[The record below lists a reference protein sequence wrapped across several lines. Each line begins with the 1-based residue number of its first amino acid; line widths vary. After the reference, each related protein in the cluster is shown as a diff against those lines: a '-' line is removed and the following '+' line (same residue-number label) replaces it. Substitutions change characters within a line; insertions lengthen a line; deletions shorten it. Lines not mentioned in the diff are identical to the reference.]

1 MKQTYFITNLQSLP
15 HVTLSGSVSVPAPNK
30 HFRRTPSDWILYFI
44 TNGSMLLQEEDT
56 IYHLSAGQTLL
67 LCPDKCHFGVQSNSP
82 VSYYYIHFQWNPQKE
97 LLLSEEEVYHQFLS
111 MHSELNASPLQY
123 KPCEQILIP
132 KNATLSG
139 ASYYEILNE
148 IISATNNAVPGS
160 PYHQSMINC
169 NFAMLLLKICRAHIN
184 ALFPPNNIGT
194 FSALPLLSYL
204 KSNYKTKI
212 TSVLLEKQF
221 HHNFDYMNRKFKEVT
236 GETIF
241 AFLEKYRIEQA
252 KILLS
257 SKQFTVTQIAAQ
269 LGFCNGFYFS
279 KVFKKNEGI
288 SPREYQ
294 SNLNNLQ

>member
-111 MHSELNASPLQY
+111 MHSELNASPLQHN
-123 KPCEQILIP
+123 PNEQILIP

-139 ASYYEILNE
+139 ASYYEVLNE

-160 PYHQSMINC
+160 PYHQLSLI
-169 NFAMLLLKICRAHIN
+169 HI
-184 ALFPPNNIGT
+184 
-194 FSALPLLSYL
+194 
-204 KSNYKTKI
+204 
-212 TSVLLEKQF
+212 
-221 HHNFDYMNRKFKEVT
+221 
-236 GETIF
+236 
-241 AFLEKYRIEQA
+241 
-252 KILLS
+252 
-257 SKQFTVTQIAAQ
+257 
-269 LGFCNGFYFS
+269 
-279 KVFKKNEGI
+279 
-288 SPREYQ
+288 
-294 SNLNNLQ
+294 

>member
-139 ASYYEILNE
+139 ASYYEVLNE

-160 PYHQSMINC
+160 PYHQSMINW
-169 NFAMLLLKICRAHIN
+169 N
-184 ALFPPNNIGT
+184 
-194 FSALPLLSYL
+194 
-204 KSNYKTKI
+204 
-212 TSVLLEKQF
+212 
-221 HHNFDYMNRKFKEVT
+221 
-236 GETIF
+236 
-241 AFLEKYRIEQA
+241 
-252 KILLS
+252 
-257 SKQFTVTQIAAQ
+257 
-269 LGFCNGFYFS
+269 
-279 KVFKKNEGI
+279 
-288 SPREYQ
+288 
-294 SNLNNLQ
+294 

>member
-1 MKQTYFITNLQSLP
+1 M
-15 HVTLSGSVSVPAPNK
+15 
-30 HFRRTPSDWILYFI
+30 
-44 TNGSMLLQEEDT
+44 
-56 IYHLSAGQTLL
+56 
-67 LCPDKCHFGVQSNSP
+67 
-82 VSYYYIHFQWNPQKE
+82 
-97 LLLSEEEVYHQFLS
+97 
-111 MHSELNASPLQY
+111 
-123 KPCEQILIP
+123 
-132 KNATLSG
+132 
-139 ASYYEILNE
+139 
-148 IISATNNAVPGS
+148 
-160 PYHQSMINC
+160 
-169 NFAMLLLKICRAHIN
+169 N

-257 SKQFTVTQIAAQ
+257 SKQFTVTQIADQ

-294 SNLNNLQ
+294 ANRNNLQ

>member
-1 MKQTYFITNLQSLP
+1 MRYFHQITLAHFPRSHYETSEDVPEYLDNF
-15 HVTLSGSVSVPAPNK
+15 SG
-30 HFRRTPSDWILYFI
+30 
-44 TNGSMLLQEEDT
+44 T
-56 IYHLSAGQTLL
+56 IH
-67 LCPDKCHFGVQSNSP
+67 
-82 VSYYYIHFQWNPQKE
+82 
-97 LLLSEEEVYHQFLS
+97 
-111 MHSELNASPLQY
+111 
-123 KPCEQILIP
+123 
-132 KNATLSG
+132 
-139 ASYYEILNE
+139 
-148 IISATNNAVPGS
+148 
-160 PYHQSMINC
+160 
-169 NFAMLLLKICRAHIN
+169 
-184 ALFPPNNIGT
+184 
-194 FSALPLLSYL
+194 YL

-257 SKQFTVTQIAAQ
+257 SKQFTVTQIADQ

-294 SNLNNLQ
+294 ANLNNLQ